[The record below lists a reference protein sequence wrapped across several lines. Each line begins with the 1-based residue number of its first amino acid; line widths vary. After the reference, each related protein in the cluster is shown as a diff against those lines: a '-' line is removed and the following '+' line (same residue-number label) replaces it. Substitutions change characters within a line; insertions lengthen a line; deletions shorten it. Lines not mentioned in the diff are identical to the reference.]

1 MVLRESTRFNPDL
14 DGLTFEWTFTAISM
28 FTSTPGRGFLETE

>member
-1 MVLRESTRFNPDL
+1 MVLRESICFNPDL

-28 FTSTPGRGFLETE
+28 FTSTPGRDFLETE